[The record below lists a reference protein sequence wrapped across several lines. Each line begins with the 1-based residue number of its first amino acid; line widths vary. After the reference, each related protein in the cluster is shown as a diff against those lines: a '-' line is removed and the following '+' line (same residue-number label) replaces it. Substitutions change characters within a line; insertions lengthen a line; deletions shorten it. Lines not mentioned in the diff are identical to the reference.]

1 MELKEYQKTALK
13 QIKNYLQ
20 LLDKERLL
28 GNLRHAS
35 MDAWSEFGLKKQY
48 QERQNGLG
56 YDLPNFCL
64 KIPTGGGKTFLAVK
78 AIDLINSHFRKK
90 RTGLILWIVPTNQI
104 FIQTIKNLRNRE
116 HPYRQHL
123 DIASGGRTLVL
134 EKTDKFSPV
143 DIEENLVVLMLMLP
157 SANRKTKETLRIFK
171 DNGGF
176 QSFFP
181 AEDEIIK
188 QGEVLSK
195 FPNLDFYGKKDGF
208 WQRQIK
214 TSLGNTLR
222 ILSPIIILDEGHKA
236 YSEQAQ
242 DTLRSFNPSL
252 ILELSATP
260 SSLSN
265 VLIDIKG
272 IELSREEM
280 IKLDLHV
287 INKTS
292 PDWKD
297 TLLTSCEK
305 RNLLEEKAKEYE
317 ANTNINIRP
326 ICLIQAERTGKDQ
339 RGGKFIHSEDVREN
353 LIKKIGI
360 PENQVAVTS
369 AELKE
374 IEGIDLLARDC
385 EIRYIITKQALQ
397 EGWDCPFA
405 YVLTVLTNPQS
416 KNALTQLVGR
426 ILRQPNARKTKI
438 KELDE
443 SYVFTFQQKAVLL
456 LQNIKNGFE
465 QEGLGDLASSI
476 IQTED
481 EEEIES
487 KPKIIEVREKFKKY
501 VDHFYLPMFVIKRDS
516 SWQLVNY
523 EQDILMQI
531 NWGNIDLN
539 KLFSI
544 KLDTKEN
551 EDIEVSVSL
560 SKDIEKVIENRII
573 ERNAEGGLRLDQNFI
588 TRQLL
593 DIVPNPWVAFEI
605 SNLVFSKLSETYS
618 TKILTNNLVFIIEE
632 LKKTLQEELDRL
644 SKTVFSNLVNKD
656 LLRFMVVSKKT
667 SFELPKKIEV
677 KQKSVTLSKQT
688 GEPLQ
693 TSLFDFVPQEDFN
706 EVERDVAWYLED
718 QEKMFFW
725 YRNRVRDDY
734 SVQGWR
740 KQKIYPDFLFTTNKN
755 GDMSFDKIFLVETKG
770 IHLKDNE
777 DTLYK
782 KSVFDLCNDLAK
794 KKNFGE
800 LGFKF
805 KDLPIRYEVVYEDEW
820 KRKLN
825 ELISSGV

>member
-13 QIKNYLQ
+13 QVKNYLQ
-20 LLDKERLL
+20 FLDKEKTS

-35 MDAWSEFGLKKQY
+35 MDAWSQIGLKKQY

-56 YDLPNFCL
+56 QDLPNFCL
-64 KIPTGGGKTFLAVK
+64 KIPTGGGKTLLAIK
-78 AIDLINSHFRKK
+78 SIDLISGHFRKK
-90 RTGLILWIVPTNQI
+90 RNGLILWIVPTNQI
-104 FIQTIKNLRNRE
+104 YSQTIKSLRNRE

-123 DIASGGRTLVL
+123 DVASGGRTLIL

-143 DIEENLVVLMLMLP
+143 DIEENLVILMLMLP
-157 SANRKTKETLRIFK
+157 SANRKTKESLRIFK

-181 AEDEIIK
+181 GEDEVIR

-195 FPNLDFYGKKDGF
+195 FPNLDFYGEKNGF

-242 DTLRSFNPSL
+242 ETLRGFNPSL

-265 VLIDIKG
+265 VLVDIKG

-297 TLLTSCEK
+297 TLLASIEK

-317 ANTNINIRP
+317 SNTNNNIRP

-339 RGGKFIHSEDVREN
+339 RGGRFIHSEDVREH

-360 PENQVAVTS
+360 AENQVAVIS

-426 ILRQPNARKTKI
+426 ILRQPNARKTKV

-443 SYVFTFQQKAVLL
+443 SYVFTFQQKATLL
-456 LQNIKNGFE
+456 LQNIKSGFE
-465 QEGLGDLASSI
+465 QEGLGDLTSSI
-476 IQTED
+476 IQPENGD
-481 EEEIES
+481 NMES
-487 KPKIIEVREKFKKY
+487 EPMIVHIRDKFKKY
-501 VDHFYLPMFVIKRDS
+501 IEHFYLPMFVIKKEAN
-516 SWQLVNY
+516 WQLVNY
-523 EQDILMQI
+523 EQDILSRI
-531 NWGNIDLN
+531 SWSEIDLSEILN
-539 KLFSI
+539 I
-544 KLDTKEN
+544 KLDTKGD
-551 EDIEVSVSL
+551 EDIEVRISL
-560 SKDIEKVIENRII
+560 SKDVEKVIEDRII
-573 ERNAEGGLRLDQNFI
+573 ERETGGGLKLDQNFI
-588 TRQLL
+588 TRQFL
-593 DIVPNPWVAFEI
+593 DIVPNPWIAFEI
-605 SNLVFSKLSETYS
+605 SNKTFAKLAKTHS
-618 TKILTNNLVFIIEE
+618 TKVLINNLVFIVEE
-632 LKKTLQEELDRL
+632 LKKTLQKELDRL
-644 SKTVFSNLVNKD
+644 SKSVFLDLMNKD
-656 LLRFMVVSKKT
+656 FLRFMVVSNKT
-667 SFELPKKIEV
+667 SYKLPNKIEV
-677 KQKSVTLSKQT
+677 RQKSVTLTRNNGQ
-688 GEPLQ
+688 PLQ
-693 TSLFDFVPQEDFN
+693 SSLFDFVPQEDFN
-706 EVERDVAWYLED
+706 EEERDVAWYLES

-725 YRNRVRDDY
+725 YRNRARNDY

-740 KQKIYPDFLFTTNKN
+740 KQKIYPDFLFTTNQDKK
-755 GDMSFDKIFLVETKG
+755 DSFDKVFLIETKG
-770 IHLKDNE
+770 LHLKDND
-777 DTLYK
+777 DTQYK
-782 KSVFDLCNDLAK
+782 NSVFNLCNDLAER
-794 KKNFGE
+794 KNLGE
-800 LGFKF
+800 LGYKF
-805 KDLPIRYEVVYEDEW
+805 EDTPIRFEIIYEDEW

-825 ELISSGV
+825 KIFVK

>member
-20 LLDKERLL
+20 LLNKERSS

-35 MDAWSEFGLKKQY
+35 MDAWKEFGLKKQY

-78 AIDLINSHFRKK
+78 AIDLINSHFRNK

-104 FIQTIKNLRNRE
+104 YIQTIKNLRNRE

-123 DIASGGRTLVL
+123 DIVSGGRTLVL
-134 EKTDKFSPV
+134 EKTDKFSPI

-157 SANRKTKETLRIFK
+157 SANRKTKETLKIFK

-195 FPNLDFYGKKDGF
+195 FPNLDFYGEKDGF

-265 VLIDIKG
+265 VLVDIKG
-272 IELSREEM
+272 MELSREEM

-297 TLLTSCEK
+297 TLLASVEK

-317 ANTNINIRP
+317 ANTNNNIRP

-339 RGGKFIHSEDVREN
+339 RNERFIHSEDVREH

-374 IEGIDLLARDC
+374 IEGIDLLARNC

-426 ILRQPNARKTKI
+426 ILRQPNARKTKV

-481 EEEIES
+481 EEEVES
-487 KPKIIEVREKFKKY
+487 KPRMIEVREKFKKC

-516 SWQLVNY
+516 TWQLVNY
-523 EQDILMQI
+523 EQDILMQV
-531 NWGNIDLN
+531 NWGNVDLS

-544 KLDTKEN
+544 KLDTKKN

-560 SKDIEKVIENRII
+560 SKDVEKVIEDRII
-573 ERNAEGGLRLDQNFI
+573 ERDARGGLRLDQNFI

-605 SNLVFSKLSETYS
+605 SSSVFSKLSKTYS
-618 TKILTNNLVFIIEE
+618 TKVLTNNIVFIIEE

-644 SKTVFSNLVNKD
+644 SKSVFSNFVNKD
-656 LLRFMVVSKKT
+656 LLRFMVVGEKI
-667 SFELPKKIEV
+667 SFKLPKKIEI

-718 QEKMFFW
+718 QEKMLFW
-725 YRNRVRDDY
+725 YRNRVKNDY
-734 SVQGWR
+734 SVQGWK

-755 GDMSFDKIFLVETKG
+755 SNKSFDRIFLVETKG

-800 LGFKF
+800 LGYKF
-805 KDLPIRYEVVYEDEW
+805 RDLPIKYEVVYEDEW

-825 ELISSGV
+825 ELIGDGV